1 MELSGGEQKRIAL
14 ARFLLAPKPFLLID
28 ELSAGLDKDALKQ
41 LEALVLQL
49 PVSLI
54 YISHQNLDQL
64 RLAFDQVIDL
74 TDKM

>member
-1 MELSGGEQKRIAL
+1 M
-14 ARFLLAPKPFLLID
+14 
-28 ELSAGLDKDALKQ
+28 DKDALKQ